1 MAKTGEWA
9 DALVVVAMAHMLQHD
24 ILVLTSS
31 PQTSDQQ
38 FFHWIYGAPNFIGQ
52 PIMVGHEYEFHYH
65 SLEAIGKKITNLSLD
80 MMWIKGGC
88 KDNRV

>member
-38 FFHWIYGAPNFIGQ
+38 FYHWIYGAPNFIGQ

-65 SLEAIGKKITNLSLD
+65 SLEAIGKMTNLSLD
-80 MMWIKGGC
+80 MMLIKE
-88 KDNRV
+88 VV